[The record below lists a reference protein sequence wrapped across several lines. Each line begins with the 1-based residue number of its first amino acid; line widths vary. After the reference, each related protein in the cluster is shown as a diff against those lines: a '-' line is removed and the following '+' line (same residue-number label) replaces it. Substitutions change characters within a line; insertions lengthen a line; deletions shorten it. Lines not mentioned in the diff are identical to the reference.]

1 MSISSFSRLAGGAD
15 GSFSRAEWG
24 ELYSASL
31 LSRLVVG
38 AGLRGADLDGG
49 GLIS

>member
-1 MSISSFSRLAGGAD
+1 MSSFSCLAGGAD

-24 ELYSASL
+24 ELHSASL

-38 AGLRGADLDGG
+38 AGLRGADLEGG
-49 GLIS
+49 GLFS